1 VSDLVVASNRG
12 PLSFAFDDGGRLV
25 PRRGSGG
32 LVNTLGAAVA
42 GTDALWVSAAITD
55 ADRAAANDVVEAEG
69 FRSLSLV
76 IDPAT
81 YRRYYDV
88 IANGVLWFLHHN
100 LYDVP
105 RRPRF
110 DRHVREAWDAY
121 REVNESFAQALAE
134 HTADG
139 ATLLVHDYHL
149 ALVGTLLGRLRPDVR
164 MAHFHHTP
172 FTDAFGIRM
181 LPEPIAAEL
190 MAGLAQYRACG
201 FHSDRWVRSFT
212 SAGAEVIG
220 RDRVPATFVA
230 PAAPDL
236 DDIVRVAASA
246 GCADALARLQAQV
259 EDRQVIVRVDR
270 IEPSKNLLR
279 GFHAFDLLL
288 EEQPEWRER
297 VVFAAFTYPS
307 RQNLPDYLA
316 YAAESRALVE
326 YLNEKWG
333 TSGWTPV
340 LLDTEDDFVRSVAA
354 LRRFDVLLVNPVRD
368 GLNLVAKEGAV
379 VNERSGALVL
389 SREAGVYDEL
399 GKAALGINP
408 FDVAATA
415 DALGRALSMNLE
427 ERQRRFDALRQSAW
441 RRRPSDWLADQLRAA
456 QD

>member
-12 PLSFAFDDGGRLV
+12 PLSFAFDDEGGLV
-25 PRRGSGG
+25 TRRGSGG
-32 LVNTLGAAVA
+32 LVNTLGPAVV
-42 GTDALWVSAAITD
+42 GTDALWVSAAISD
-55 ADRAAANDVVEAEG
+55 ADRAAADDVVEAEG
-69 FRSLSLV
+69 FRSLTLV

-81 YRRYYDV
+81 YRSYYDV

-110 DRHVREAWDAY
+110 GRRVREAWEAY
-121 REVNESFAQALAE
+121 REVNDAFGRAVAAYASE
-134 HTADG
+134 G
-139 ATLLVHDYHL
+139 ATVLVHDYHL
-149 ALVGTLLGRLRPDVR
+149 TLVGTLLGRLRPDLR
-164 MAHFHHTP
+164 MVHFHHTP

-181 LPEPIAAEL
+181 LPEPIAVEL
-190 MAGLAQYRACG
+190 MAGLADYRACG
-201 FHSDRWVRSFT
+201 FHSERWARSFT
-212 SAGAEVIG
+212 SACAEVIG
-220 RDRVPATFVA
+220 PERVPPTYVA
-230 PAAPDL
+230 PAGPNL
-236 DDIVRVAASA
+236 DDVVAVAGSA
-246 GCADALARLQAQV
+246 ECNKALAKLQAQIG
-259 EDRQVIVRVDR
+259 DRHAIVRVDR

-297 VVFAAFTYPS
+297 VVFAASTYPS

-316 YAAESRALVE
+316 YAAESRALVD
-326 YLNEKWG
+326 YINEKWA
-333 TSGWTPV
+333 TAGWTPV

-354 LRRFDVLLVNPVRD
+354 LRRYDILLVNPVRD

-379 VNERSGALVL
+379 VNERNGALVL

-399 GKAALGINP
+399 GAAALGINP

-415 DALGRALSMNLE
+415 DALGRALSMNLD
-427 ERQRRFDALRQSAW
+427 ERQGRMAALREAAW